1 MAIELVNP
9 LSYPADMKTVSVHEA
24 KTKLSELLEKVE
36 AGEEIVI
43 ARAVSLWRDSYR
55 LQKSGSGSLDS
66 TRGSGNFRMAL
77 TPLSLLARELRVQI
91 LLV

>member
-55 LQKSGSGSLDS
+55 LQKAEAGLWIRQEEVGTSGWL
-66 TRGSGNFRMAL
+66 
-77 TPLSLLARELRVQI
+77 
-91 LLV
+91 